1 MFHTHELE
9 LSQMYNNV
17 SEMQVLMSILR
28 KIVLFEDQTTINGL
42 QK

>member
-17 SEMQVLMSILR
+17 SEMQVLMSISR